1 MRIITLLTALLI
13 TMHTFSQDVKGYY
26 ITEAGQRIE
35 GFFNATDFNDVS
47 LLQFKTSRKSDY
59 SSFSTDGV
67 KEYGINDN
75 EFKFEKHTVQIDVS
89 DTGKKLSIQK
99 YPEMKT
105 ETLFLN
111 VIVEGYATL
120 YSYTKDYKTKF
131 FFSTKKK
138 PGELEQFIY
147 KKYQSEEGV
156 AENVAFRQ
164 QLFNAVRCT
173 NQMIVDFF
181 EVRYDKKELADIF
194 KNYNNCTDSKYTYYY
209 NGFRK
214 KREVRYTV
222 FAGLH
227 KMNFGISEGFPPV
240 NGRETSASYD
250 FGFEAAYVL
259 PSEKFEVFAQITYQS
274 LSGKNV
280 DSYDQG
286 YNILTSTYKV
296 DGAAVNVFF
305 GPRVNFL
312 MNERNKIFVD
322 ASFGMSFPVGL
333 DVSRSSRIKTTSGLE
348 YDGDSDLFSAST
360 SFCINFGVGY
370 AFNDKFGLSLRYE
383 TNRDVLDDVY
393 TPYKTKINRIG
404 LNLRYSLN

>member
-1 MRIITLLTALLI
+1 MRIFTLLAVLFI
-13 TMHTFSQDVKGYY
+13 TMQTFSQDVKGYY
-26 ITEAGQRIE
+26 ITDSGQKVE
-35 GFFNATDFNDVS
+35 GYFDATDFNDIS
-47 LLQFKTSRKSDY
+47 LLKFKTLRNSNY
-59 SSFSTDGV
+59 SNFSVDGIR
-67 KEYGINDN
+67 EYGINDN
-75 EFKFEKHTVQIDVS
+75 EFKFEKHTVQIDIS
-89 DTGKKLSIQK
+89 DSGKNLSTQK
-99 YPEMKT
+99 NPEMKT

-111 VIVEGYATL
+111 VIVEGDATL

-138 PGELEQFIY
+138 PGEPEQFIY

-156 AENVAFRQ
+156 AENVSFRQ
-164 QLFNAVRCT
+164 QLFNAVRCSD
-173 NQMIVDFF
+173 QMIVDFF
-181 EVRYDKKELADIF
+181 EVRYDNKELTDIF

-222 FAGLH
+222 FAGIH

-240 NGRETSASYD
+240 NGREASTSYD

-259 PSEKFEVFAQITYQS
+259 PSEKFELFAQIAYQS
-274 LSGKNV
+274 ISGENV
-280 DSYDQG
+280 DAYDQG

-296 DGAAVNVFF
+296 EGSAVNVFF

-312 MNERNKIFVD
+312 INEKNKLFVD

-333 DVSRSSRIKTTSGLE
+333 EVSRSARIKTTTGFE

-360 SFCINFGVGY
+360 SFCVNFGVGY

-393 TPYKTKINRIG
+393 SPYKTKINRLG

>member
-1 MRIITLLTALLI
+1 MRIFSLLAVLFI
-13 TMHTFSQDVKGYY
+13 TMQTFSQDIKGYY
-26 ITEAGQRIE
+26 ITDSGQKVE
-35 GFFNATDFNDVS
+35 GYFDTTDFNDIS
-47 LLQFKTSRKSDY
+47 LLKFKTSRNSNY
-59 SSFSTDGV
+59 SNFSVDGI

-75 EFKFEKHTVQIDVS
+75 EFKFEKHTVQIDIS
-89 DTGKKLSIQK
+89 DNGKNLSAQK
-99 YPEMKT
+99 NPEMKT

-111 VIVEGYATL
+111 VIVEGDATL

-131 FFSTKKK
+131 FFTTKNRV
-138 PGELEQFIY
+138 GEPEQFIY

-156 AENVAFRQ
+156 AENVSFRQ
-164 QLFNAVRCT
+164 QLFNTVRCSD
-173 NQMIVDFF
+173 QMIVDFF

-214 KREVRYTV
+214 KREIRYTV
-222 FAGLH
+222 FAGIH

-240 NGRETSASYD
+240 NGRDVSTSYD

-259 PSEKFEVFAQITYQS
+259 PSEKFELFAQVAYQS
-274 LSGKNV
+274 ISGENV
-280 DSYDQG
+280 DAYDQG

-296 DGAAVNVFF
+296 DGAAINVFF

-312 MNERNKIFVD
+312 INEKNKLFID

-333 DVSRSSRIKTTSGLE
+333 EVSRSARIKAITGPE

-393 TPYKTKINRIG
+393 SPYKTKINRLG